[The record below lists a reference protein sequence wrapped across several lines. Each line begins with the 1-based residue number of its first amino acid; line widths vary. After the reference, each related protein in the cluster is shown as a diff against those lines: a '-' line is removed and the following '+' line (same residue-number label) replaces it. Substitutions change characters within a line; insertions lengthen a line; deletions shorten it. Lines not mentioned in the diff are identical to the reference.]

1 MEEQI
6 DVLLATYNGEK
17 YIKEQI
23 ESILSQTYKNIKLII
38 SDDCSSDKTVEI
50 LKEYEKK
57 DNRIQLYIQKQNLG
71 VVKNIEFLLNKVE
84 NELYMLSDQDD
95 IWLPEKIEKSV
106 LKLKS
111 EKADLVFGD
120 LEVVDKE
127 LKTIYPSFGDFML
140 LSKKINKYIDSYRMN
155 YLYNCVTG
163 CTIISK
169 KEFIKKILPLPTK
182 SKYLLHDHW
191 IALMV
196 SLNGKLAYMKE
207 KYIKYRQHGN
217 NEVGTKKVSHKMDN
231 LLEIRELFINVKLGV
246 FGSYVENNDKFPNE
260 LQQLNKKALNYF
272 KMLKNKERF
281 NFRNWSVF
289 HQLYKNENLM
299 YYIENFII
307 MNMPIIGK
315 FLFKI
320 RYLIL
325 KCLKKR
331 GQGVDE
337 TKTK

>member
-57 DNRIQLYIQKQNLG
+57 DNRIELYIQKQNLG

-127 LKTIYPSFGDFML
+127 LKTIYPSFGNFML

-231 LLEIRELFINVKLGV
+231 LLEIRELFINVRLGV